1 MNSGGN
7 THIEGDKSLSLHHIY
22 LKHYDMEKEVIEKK
36 IKEKLDEYGVVEND
50 LTPSELE
57 ELKSEVETELNG
69 GIVLDGV
76 LFHIPYF
83 DRIAKRE
90 KGK

>member
-1 MNSGGN
+1 
-7 THIEGDKSLSLHHIY
+7 
-22 LKHYDMEKEVIEKK
+22 MEKEVIEKK
-36 IKEKLDEYGVVEND
+36 IKEKLDEYGFVEND

-83 DRIAKRE
+83 ERIAKR
-90 KGK
+90 KKNQ